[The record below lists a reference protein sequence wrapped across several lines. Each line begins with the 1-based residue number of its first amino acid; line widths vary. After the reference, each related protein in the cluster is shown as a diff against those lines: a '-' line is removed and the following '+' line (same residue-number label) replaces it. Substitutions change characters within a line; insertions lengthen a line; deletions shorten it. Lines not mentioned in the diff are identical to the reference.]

1 MWAIHKLVDDERR
14 AAQAR
19 RPVGPAPMPHLDTMA
34 KIATEA
40 AAIRTDAGRYDPG
53 LAEAVTDVALAQA
66 VFDRATTAE
75 AAASEK
81 QAAGEFVSSTALRK
95 LGDATADAAEKLRI
109 EYVAKN
115 AVESLRNES
124 YRRLIGVASQKIWL
138 SAHIAFERA
147 AIATERKNMALEAY
161 EDAINALEIRR
172 NSLAERLH
180 SWAQADAVL
189 NRDV

>member
-34 KIATEA
+34 KIDAEA
-40 AAIRTDAGRYDPG
+40 AAIRADASRYDPD
-53 LAEAVTDVALAQA
+53 LTEAVADAARAQA
-66 VFDRATTAE
+66 AFDRATAAE

-95 LGDATADAAEKLRI
+95 LADATADAAEKLRI

-138 SAHIAFERA
+138 SAYIAFERA
-147 AIATERKNMALEAY
+147 AIATERKNLALEAY
-161 EDAINALEIRR
+161 ENAIDVLEIRR
-172 NSLAERLH
+172 SSLAERLH
-180 SWAQADAVL
+180 SWAQAEAL
-189 NRDV
+189 LTRDL